1 MNTLYSFLAGMI
13 ICSLLNINSTLKR
26 SVNELKELREPNKH
40 IILLWQHEACES
52 SLYPLT
58 EHVLVNESSDDN
70 SDSIEV
76 NPLHNVTASDSEG
89 GIEVCIE
96 ICPDLGKMIGY
107 DSYTGHFQKRTLLK
121 LKANGF
127 LSESTCYIA
136 GLRWQCCSLNQ
147 RGFEW
152 LKQHGVQSH
161 D

>member
-70 SDSIEV
+70 SDSIQV

-89 GIEVCIE
+89 G
-96 ICPDLGKMIGY
+96 K
-107 DSYTGHFQKRTLLK
+107 
-121 LKANGF
+121 
-127 LSESTCYIA
+127 
-136 GLRWQCCSLNQ
+136 
-147 RGFEW
+147 
-152 LKQHGVQSH
+152 
-161 D
+161 